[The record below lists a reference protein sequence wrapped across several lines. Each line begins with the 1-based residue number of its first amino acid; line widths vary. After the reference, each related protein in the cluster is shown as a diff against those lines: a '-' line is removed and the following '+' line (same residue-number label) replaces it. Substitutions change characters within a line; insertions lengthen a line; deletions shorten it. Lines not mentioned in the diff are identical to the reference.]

1 MRVDLGPDLA
11 ALVRQKVDAGQ
22 YPDIDAVM
30 REALRLLDEH
40 DRLRWLRAAL
50 AEADAQIERGE
61 FVEWTP
67 DLMEQLTHEADEM
80 IRQGVQPHPDVCP

>member
-11 ALVRQKVDAGQ
+11 ALVQQKVDNGQ
-22 YPDIDAVM
+22 YPDADAVM

-40 DRLRWLRAAL
+40 DRLQWLRAAL
-50 AEADAQIERGE
+50 EKADAQIERGE

-67 DLMEQLTHEADEM
+67 DLMEQLTQEADEM
-80 IRQGVQPHPDVCP
+80 LRQGVEPDPVVRP